1 MTAVTPIG
9 SQLASPSTET
19 NVAMIERA
27 VKIAIDA
34 LKELGMREDCMVL
47 VGGGSL
53 SEQSALAAG
62 ADAYCR
68 NIQAPLN
75 AAKTFASRR

>member
-9 SQLASPSTET
+9 SHLASPSTET

-34 LKELGMREDCMVL
+34 LKELGAREDCMVL
-47 VGGGSL
+47 VGGGPL

-68 NIQAPLN
+68 DVAAPLN
-75 AAKTFASRR
+75 AAKTLLGNR